1 MDASES
7 DPTFAH
13 PVRQDLVKLK
23 VPVNLPPQICPA
35 TYVLSFDCSNATMT
49 ERLLSRA
56 KTSGRVDDNIET
68 IKKRLVTF
76 ETATAPVLD
85 YYKNAGLFSLSP
97 AISGEKYDCAAP

>member
-1 MDASES
+1 
-7 DPTFAH
+7 
-13 PVRQDLVKLK
+13 
-23 VPVNLPPQICPA
+23 
-35 TYVLSFDCSNATMT
+35 MT

-85 YYKNAGLFSLSP
+85 YYKNAGLFSVSP
-97 AISGEKYDCAAP
+97 AISGEKYDCAAPLIRMKLLIPYEFRIEFDSSVNMNRSITLQ